1 MARRFTHTLS
11 TLLLLACASPPP
23 RPPLPPCAPGTAGV
37 PLAFQLRAPDGREA
51 FLQGSVHFAREAEAG
66 LDPRAKRALADA
78 DVLVGEL
85 DMETLSP
92 VETARLMLELGR
104 LPEGQRLQ
112 DVIAP
117 ETWSLLQER
126 AKETGTPLEPFQVLE
141 PWVTAL
147 TFLGFS
153 LMQAGFSPEEGVEL
167 QVFASERPA
176 ETRGLETIGQ
186 QLALFDDLPLDAQ
199 EHMLLDAL
207 RPAKESAIE
216 LESMFTAWRCG
227 DAATLEGVL
236 ASMVGS
242 DPKLAPFYEA
252 TIFARNA
259 TMAKGLTEVIAES
272 GRAFIV
278 VGALHLVGARGIP
291 ALLEQQGFQ
300 VEQLTAAPPAVT
312 PTEPP
317 ASP

>member
-1 MARRFTHTLS
+1 MRGMRRLTLS
-11 TLLLLACASPPP
+11 LLLALACASP
-23 RPPLPPCAPGTAGV
+23 PPLPPCAPGTAGV
-37 PLAFQLRAPDGREA
+37 PLAFELRAPDGREA

-66 LDPRAKRALADA
+66 LDPRAKRALAEA

-85 DMETLSP
+85 DMQALSP
-92 VETARLMLELGR
+92 METAQLMLELGR

-117 ETWSLLQER
+117 ETWALLQER
-126 AKETGTPLEPFQVLE
+126 AQESGTPLEPFQALE
-141 PWVTAL
+141 PWVAAL

-153 LMQAGFSPEEGVEL
+153 LLQAGFSPEEGVEL
-167 QVFASERPA
+167 QVYASERPH

-207 RPAKESAIE
+207 RPARESAIE
-216 LESMFTAWRCG
+216 LDSMFTAWRCG
-227 DAATLEGVL
+227 DAAALEDVL
-236 ASMVGS
+236 TGMLDS
-242 DPKLAPFYEA
+242 DPKLARFYEA
-252 TIFARNA
+252 TIFERNA
-259 TMAKGLTEVIAES
+259 TMAKGLTEVMAES

-291 ALLEQQGFQ
+291 ALLEQAGYR
-300 VEQLTAAPPAVT
+300 VEQLEVPKR
-312 PTEPP
+312 E
-317 ASP
+317 